1 MRETTGKVSSQSL
14 TEALKRSLQTEAL
27 KRSLQTE
34 ALKRS
39 LRTEAL
45 KRSLRTAR
53 SHDYP
58 EMAVLRLKVNTS
70 KSQVSDVAI

>member
-1 MRETTGKVSSQSL
+1 MGKIPNPLDFSALRETTGKVSSQSL
-14 TEALKRSLQTEAL
+14 TV
-27 KRSLQTE
+27 E

-39 LRTEAL
+39 LRTVEAL

-53 SHDYP
+53 SRVSP
-58 EMAVLRLKVNTS
+58 EMAMLRLKVNTS